1 MHNIWERHLELQG
14 RLRQN
19 QLMHFDN
26 REQKDNLIYDTG
38 SQICWA
44 SLAEMYLQEA
54 DYPPLPEQ
62 NALTQYLASRQGVG

>member
-1 MHNIWERHLELQG
+1 MDKIWARHIELQG

-26 REQKDNLIYDTG
+26 REQKDNIRCD
-38 SQICWA
+38 SQRCWS

-54 DYPPLPEQ
+54 ESPPLAEQ
-62 NALTQYLASRQGVG
+62 NTLAQ